1 MKPTS
6 SMPHDHS
13 GDHVLV
19 ARSRPATRPTV
30 AGHRDI
36 AQWGRRRSGVTSATR
51 PRHAAPADDDPRGP
65 HSQRLL
71 DQSAQRDLAGAVE
84 VRWVSLRRHNVG
96 ERQRK
101 HEPLFAAQVSPA
113 PTCSYGREAARE
125 GGLPIPRED
134 RQLVLMDFSEAHEW
148 AAGGR
153 KANLLLGNGFSMA
166 YDPQRFSYTAL
177 ATQAIDEDRL
187 PDTAVQLM
195 KASGRPDF
203 EWVMRQ
209 LESTAETLAT
219 LDPKGYRALVEQ
231 LQRDIAML
239 REALAH
245 SIAGLHPDRP
255 FDIGEESYQRVRTF
269 LDSFASIYTVSYD
282 LLLYWA
288 LMQDLTD
295 HGPRWS
301 DDGFRD
307 SGIAGDETVLWNI
320 YDTGTQ
326 NVHYLH
332 GALHLFIGDDG
343 LRKITWKRT
352 ERALIDQVRD
362 QLAARRYPL
371 YVAEAKSPAKLARIN
386 ENGYLTRALRSLASC
401 NHGLVVLGHSLDP
414 NDDHIFEAVVRSTVA
429 RLAVSLFGDP
439 NSETNLL
446 IQRRAHDLTVQRKQ
460 LGRRTELAVEFFDA
474 GSVPLW

>member
-1 MKPTS
+1 M
-6 SMPHDHS
+6 
-13 GDHVLV
+13 
-19 ARSRPATRPTV
+19 
-30 AGHRDI
+30 
-36 AQWGRRRSGVTSATR
+36 
-51 PRHAAPADDDPRGP
+51 
-65 HSQRLL
+65 
-71 DQSAQRDLAGAVE
+71 
-84 VRWVSLRRHNVG
+84 
-96 ERQRK
+96 
-101 HEPLFAAQVSPA
+101 
-113 PTCSYGREAARE
+113 
-125 GGLPIPRED
+125 
-134 RQLVLMDFSEAHEW
+134 LMDFSEAHEW